1 VLVKSPVFDRDDRL
15 GQMWRKVLRGQPV
28 ALEYAARRKGLAFG
42 ALDGYRALR
51 RLDLQTAGDRQR
63 GNAVQDQSDQQHRGK
78 RQRCDKVLCARF

>member
-1 VLVKSPVFDRDDRL
+1 MLIKPPVFDRDNRL
-15 GQMWRKVLRGQPV
+15 CQMRRKVLRGQFV
-28 ALEYAARRKGLAFG
+28 ALEYAARRKGIAFG

-78 RQRCDKVLCARF
+78 RQRCDKVLCAKF